1 MALGHG
7 LIGDDQ
13 IMYYPLV
20 TQATPL
26 AVIKRERLLPMRGEV
41 LVSIGARVESIDVV
55 ARTSSGGELHV
66 VDVGKTL
73 SVKSED
79 LDKYLLK
86 ALGDTVEEGE
96 AIAAKGG
103 GLIPL
108 RRVCRSPVAG
118 RIVAIDSG
126 WVVLESRA
134 ETFELNALL
143 KGTVVSVMPSLGV
156 VIQTRGALVQGVWGA
171 GGEAQG
177 VLKMVAEDRKEKLV
191 AEAIDVGC
199 HGAII
204 VGGSSVDEEA
214 LQQAEQ
220 MQVRGIVVGSIGAD
234 LEEQA
239 SDFPCPVVATE
250 GMGQVPM
257 ASVIFELLRANG
269 GREASIS
276 STTRFR
282 WGAVRPEIIIPSQE
296 RETISTL
303 HQSEDALEVG
313 AQVRVIRQ
321 PYLGSVGEVISLPSQ
336 ARAIDSGA
344 RLRGAEVELEEKGR
358 VFIPYANLELIG

>member
-1 MALGHG
+1 MALGRG
-7 LIGDDQ
+7 LVGGDQ
-13 IMYYPLV
+13 IMYYPSV

-26 AVIKRERLLPMRGEV
+26 TVIKRERLLPVRGEV
-41 LVSIGARVESIDVV
+41 LANMGARVEPLDVV
-55 ARTSSGGELHV
+55 ARASLGGELHV

-86 ALGDTVEEGE
+86 AVRDRVEEGE

-118 RIVAIDSG
+118 RIVAIG
-126 WVVLESRA
+126 NGRVVLESRV
-134 ETFELNALL
+134 ETSELHAHFR
-143 KGTVVSVMPSLGV
+143 GTVVSVMPSLGV
-156 VIQTRGALVQGVWGA
+156 VIETAGALVQGVWGA

-177 VLKMVAEDRKEKLV
+177 VLKMLVEDPKEQLV

-204 VGGSSVDEEA
+204 VGGSLVDEEA
-214 LQQAEQ
+214 LEQAEQ

-234 LEEQA
+234 WGERA
-239 SDFPCPVVATE
+239 SDLPFPVIATE

-257 ASVIFELLRANG
+257 ASVMFELLRSNA

-276 STTRFR
+276 GVTRLR
-282 WGAVRPEIIIPSQE
+282 WGTVRPEIIIPLHE
-296 RETISTL
+296 RGATPPPQQL
-303 HQSEDALEVG
+303 GGALEVG
-313 AQVRVIRQ
+313 VQVRVIRQ
-321 PYLGSVGEVISLPSQ
+321 PYLSSVGHVVSLPSQ
-336 ARAIDSGA
+336 PRAVDSGA

-358 VFIPYANLELIG
+358 VFVPYVNLELIG

>member
-1 MALGHG
+1 L
-7 LIGDDQ
+7 
-13 IMYYPLV
+13 
-20 TQATPL
+20 
-26 AVIKRERLLPMRGEV
+26 
-41 LVSIGARVESIDVV
+41 
-55 ARTSSGGELHV
+55 GGELHV

-86 ALGDTVEEGE
+86 AVRDRVEEGE

-118 RIVAIDSG
+118 RIVAIG
-126 WVVLESRA
+126 NGRVVLESRV
-134 ETFELNALL
+134 ETSELHAHFR
-143 KGTVVSVMPSLGV
+143 GTVVSVMPSLGV
-156 VIQTRGALVQGVWGA
+156 VIETAGALVQGVWGA

-177 VLKMVAEDRKEKLV
+177 VLKMLVEDPKEQLV

-199 HGAII
+199 HGSII
-204 VGGSSVDEEA
+204 VGGSLVDEEA
-214 LQQAEQ
+214 LEQAEQ

-234 LEEQA
+234 WGERA
-239 SDFPCPVVATE
+239 SDLPFPVIATE

-257 ASVIFELLRANG
+257 ASVMFELLRSNA

-276 STTRFR
+276 GVTRLR
-282 WGAVRPEIIIPSQE
+282 WGTVRPEIIIPLHE
-296 RETISTL
+296 RGATPPPQQL
-303 HQSEDALEVG
+303 GGALEVG
-313 AQVRVIRQ
+313 VQVRVIRQ
-321 PYLGSVGEVISLPSQ
+321 PYLSSVGHVVSLPSQ
-336 ARAIDSGA
+336 PRAVDSGA

-358 VFIPYANLELIG
+358 VFVPYVNLELIG

>member
-1 MALGHG
+1 
-7 LIGDDQ
+7 
-13 IMYYPLV
+13 MYYPSV
-20 TQATPL
+20 TQTIPL
-26 AVIKRERLLPMRGEV
+26 TVIKRERLLPVRGEV
-41 LVSIGARVESIDVV
+41 LANMGARVEPLDVV
-55 ARTSSGGELHV
+55 ARASLGGELHV

-86 ALGDTVEEGE
+86 AVRDTVEEGE

-118 RIVAIDSG
+118 RIVAIG
-126 WVVLESRA
+126 NGQVVLESRV
-134 ETFELNALL
+134 ETSELHAHFR
-143 KGTVVSVMPSLGV
+143 GTVVSVMPSLGV
-156 VIQTRGALVQGVWGA
+156 VIETVGAVVQGVWGA

-177 VLKMVAEDRKEKLV
+177 VLKMLAEDPKEKLV

-199 HGAII
+199 HGSII

-214 LQQAEQ
+214 LEQAEQ

-234 LEEQA
+234 WRERA
-239 SDFPCPVVATE
+239 SDLPFPVIATE

-257 ASVIFELLRANG
+257 ASVIFELLRSNA

-276 STTRFR
+276 GVTRLR
-282 WGAVRPEIIIPSQE
+282 GGTVRPEIIIPLHE
-296 RETISTL
+296 RGATPPPQQL
-303 HQSEDALEVG
+303 GGALEVG
-313 AQVRVIRQ
+313 VQVRVIRQ
-321 PYLGSVGEVISLPSQ
+321 PYLGSVGQVVSLPSQ
-336 ARAIDSGA
+336 PRAVDSGT

-358 VFIPYANLELIG
+358 VFVPYANLELIG

>member
-1 MALGHG
+1 
-7 LIGDDQ
+7 
-13 IMYYPLV
+13 MYYTSV
-20 TQATPL
+20 TQATPFT
-26 AVIKRERLLPMRGEV
+26 VIKRERLLPVRGEV
-41 LVSIGARVESIDVV
+41 LTDIGTRVEPIDVV
-55 ARTSSGGELHV
+55 ARASVGGELHV

-73 SVKSED
+73 SVKSEN

-86 ALGDTVEEGE
+86 AVGDTVEEEE

-118 RIVAIDSG
+118 KIVAIGSG
-126 WVVLESRA
+126 RVVLESKA
-134 ETFELNALL
+134 ETFELPAHFR
-143 KGTVVSVMPSLGV
+143 GTVVSVMPSLGV
-156 VIQTRGALVQGVWGA
+156 VIETVGALVQGVWGA

-177 VLKMVAEDRKEKLV
+177 VLKMVVEDPKEKLG

-214 LQQAEQ
+214 LEQAEQ
-220 MQVRGIVVGSIGAD
+220 MQVRGIVVGSVGVD
-234 LEEQA
+234 LEDRA
-239 SDFPCPVVATE
+239 SDLPFPVIATE

-257 ASVIFELLRANG
+257 ASVIFELLRSNA

-276 STTRFR
+276 GVTRLR
-282 WGAVRPEIIIPSQE
+282 WGTVRPEIIIPLPGRGATPSPQQ
-296 RETISTL
+296 L
-303 HQSEDALEVG
+303 GGALEVG
-313 AQVRVIRQ
+313 AQVRVIRR
-321 PYLGSVGEVISLPSQ
+321 PYLGSVGQVVSLPSQ
-336 ARAIDSGA
+336 PRAVDSGA

-358 VFIPYANLELIG
+358 VFVPYANLELIG

>member
-1 MALGHG
+1 
-7 LIGDDQ
+7 
-13 IMYYPLV
+13 
-20 TQATPL
+20 
-26 AVIKRERLLPMRGEV
+26 
-41 LVSIGARVESIDVV
+41 
-55 ARTSSGGELHV
+55 
-66 VDVGKTL
+66 
-73 SVKSED
+73 
-79 LDKYLLK
+79 
-86 ALGDTVEEGE
+86 LGDTVEEGE

-118 RIVAIDSG
+118 KIAAIDSG

-134 ETFELNALL
+134 ETFELNALFR
-143 KGTVVSVMPSLGV
+143 GTVVSVMPSLGV

-199 HGAII
+199 HGAIL
-204 VGGSSVDEEA
+204 VGGSSVDKEA
-214 LQQAEQ
+214 LQQAKQ

-234 LEEQA
+234 LEKQA
-239 SDFPCPVVATE
+239 TDFPCPVVATE

-296 RETISTL
+296 SGTTSTL

-321 PYLGSVGEVISLPSQ
+321 PYLGSVGKVLSLPSQ
-336 ARAIDSGA
+336 SRAIDSGA

>member
-1 MALGHG
+1 
-7 LIGDDQ
+7 
-13 IMYYPLV
+13 MYYPSV
-20 TQATPL
+20 TQTIPL
-26 AVIKRERLLPMRGEV
+26 TVIKRERLLPVRGEV
-41 LVSIGARVESIDVV
+41 LANMGARVEPLDVV
-55 ARTSSGGELHV
+55 ARASLGGELHV

-86 ALGDTVEEGE
+86 AVRDTVEEGE

-118 RIVAIDSG
+118 RIVAIG
-126 WVVLESRA
+126 NGQVVLESRV
-134 ETFELNALL
+134 ETSELHAHFR
-143 KGTVVSVMPSLGV
+143 GTVVSVMPSLGV
-156 VIQTRGALVQGVWGA
+156 VIETVGAVVQGVWGA

-177 VLKMVAEDRKEKLV
+177 VLKMLAEDPKEKLV

-199 HGAII
+199 HGSII

-214 LQQAEQ
+214 LEQAEQ

-234 LEEQA
+234 WRERA
-239 SDFPCPVVATE
+239 SDLPFPVIATE

-257 ASVIFELLRANG
+257 ASVVFELLRSNV

-276 STTRFR
+276 GVTRLR
-282 WGAVRPEIIIPSQE
+282 WGTVRPEIIIPLHE
-296 RETISTL
+296 RGATPPPQQL
-303 HQSEDALEVG
+303 GGALEVG
-313 AQVRVIRQ
+313 DQVRVIRQ
-321 PYLGSVGEVISLPSQ
+321 PHLGSVGQVVSLPSQ
-336 ARAIDSGA
+336 PRAVDSGA

-358 VFIPYANLELIG
+358 VFVPYANLELIG